1 MEFQIDFNRG
11 DNDKML
17 EKLGAVHKK
26 SQDHESLGYFIEIE
40 DFAQLEEFEDKVERI
55 VGGNYSLIIGFNP
68 ATIYLDNV

>member
-11 DNDKML
+11 DNDKLL
-17 EKLGAVHKK
+17 EELGAVHK

-40 DFAQLEEFEDKVERI
+40 DFAQLAEFEDEVERI

-68 ATIYLDNV
+68 ATIYLDDV

>member
-17 EKLGAVHKK
+17 EQLGAVHK

-40 DFAQLEEFEDKVERI
+40 DFAQLAEFEKKV
-55 VGGNYSLIIGFNP
+55 NKLLDYKYSLIIGFNP
-68 ATIYLDNV
+68 ATIYLDDV

>member
-11 DNDKML
+11 DNDKLL

-55 VGGNYSLIIGFNP
+55 V
-68 ATIYLDNV
+68 A

>member
-1 MEFQIDFNRG
+1 MEFYINFNRG
-11 DNDKML
+11 DNDKLL
-17 EKLGAVHKK
+17 EELGAVEK

-68 ATIYLDNV
+68 ATIYLDDV

>member
-17 EKLGAVHKK
+17 EELGAVEK
-26 SQDHESLGYFIEIE
+26 SQYGEWLGYFIEIE
-40 DFAQLEEFEDKVERI
+40 DFAQLAEFEDEVERI

-68 ATIYLDNV
+68 ATIYLDDV

>member
-11 DNDKML
+11 DNDKIL
-17 EKLGAVHKK
+17 EELGAVEKYK
-26 SQDHESLGYFIEIE
+26 NDDWFGYFIEIE

-68 ATIYLDNV
+68 ATIYLDDV

>member
-17 EKLGAVHKK
+17 EELGAVEK
-26 SQDHESLGYFIEIE
+26 SQDGEWFGYFIEIE

-68 ATIYLDNV
+68 ATIYLDDV

>member
-26 SQDHESLGYFIEIE
+26 SQDYESLGYFIEIE
-40 DFAQLEEFEDKVERI
+40 DFAQLEEFEKKV
-55 VGGNYSLIIGFNP
+55 NKLLDYKYSLIIGFNP
-68 ATIYLDNV
+68 ATIYLDDV

>member
-17 EKLGAVHKK
+17 EELGAVEK
-26 SQDHESLGYFIEIE
+26 SQDGEWFGYFIEIE

-68 ATIYLDNV
+68 STIYLDDV